1 MEDEQGGDLLAREM
15 IFPHSQFWLNYYIP
29 KKLNYIYP
37 DSYDEKLLFIAIPIG
52 AKAQQENMPPVNIW
66 SRTRS
71 SWDQTSNSLTCK
83 IIFPTYPSSP
93 RHASIERYSGY
104 S

>member
-1 MEDEQGGDLLAREM
+1 MAKLL
-15 IFPHSQFWLNYYIP
+15 HT

-52 AKAQQENMPPVNIW
+52 AKYQQGNMTPGNIW

-83 IIFPTYPSSP
+83 IISQPTPP
-93 RHASIERYSGY
+93 LQDMLQLKGPVDIAR
-104 S
+104 